1 MYFLIQKIFA
11 QIMLSIFP
19 ATCVICASKG
29 LKYDLCSN
37 CKQLLKT
44 NQPVC
49 IQCSNNLAA
58 TDSTTICGTCLKNP
72 PYFDSTLS
80 VGIYAA
86 HLKKTITEFKFH
98 EKLYL
103 YRIFSHLL
111 VEKIQQQN
119 NPLPECIIPV
129 PLHRYRLQERGF
141 NQALEIAKGVAKEL
155 NIPIDHSCCERVK
168 YTLPQ
173 SSIPANER
181 QRNVKHAFIL
191 TREVNYQHIAIIDDV
206 VTTGSTVN
214 ELSRIFKK
222 AGVKKIDIWCIA
234 KT

>member
-19 ATCVICASKG
+19 AFCVICFSKG
-29 LKYDLCSN
+29 LKYGLCNN
-37 CKQLLKT
+37 CKNLLKT
-44 NQPVC
+44 DQPVC
-49 IQCSNNLAA
+49 IQCSNYLLAA
-58 TDSTTICGTCLKNP
+58 DNATICGACLKNP

-86 HLKKTITEFKFH
+86 HLKKMITEFKFH

-111 VEKIQQQN
+111 VEKIQQQS

-129 PLHRYRLQERGF
+129 ALHRYRLQERGF
-141 NQALEIAKGVAKEL
+141 NQALEIAKGVAKAL
-155 NIPIDHSCCERVK
+155 NISIDYSCCKRIK

-173 SSIPANER
+173 SSIPAKER
-181 QRNVKHAFIL
+181 QQNVKHAFIL
-191 TREVNYQHIAIIDDV
+191 TREINYKHIAIIDDV

-234 KT
+234 RT